1 MKAKFFTLAL
11 MLPTMAVCQK
21 KTVNLYSECYK
32 TEYGQLVRIG
42 CDTAFKL
49 DKFFVANSTFSYT
62 PTIDTVWKNGT
73 TYYYQNRISKSI
85 TSIASPKPPDWWSLK
100 DIDTTIYKV
109 GDTLRLTPSIT
120 DSQFKTA
127 ILLSQGK
134 AAWEIAKEMKIT
146 STVVYGYIGELKLLF
161 GAKNDANLIYIM
173 TKNGML

>member
-1 MKAKFFTLAL
+1 MRAKILPIIL
-11 MLPTMAVCQK
+11 MLPIIAVCQK

-32 TEYGQLVRIG
+32 SEYGQLVRIG
-42 CDTAFKL
+42 CDTAYRL

-85 TSIASPKPPDWWSLK
+85 TSIASPKLPDWWSLK
-100 DIDTTIYKV
+100 DIDTTIYKM
-109 GDTLRLTPSIT
+109 GDTLRLDVGIT
-120 DSQFKTA
+120 ANQATTA
-127 ILLSQGK
+127 RLLSQGK